1 MSNNKNASSQST
13 ILNFFN
19 PIISNNA
26 SKETSIHQKSFKKRV
41 HNEIINNIEEYKKLE
56 NNLVPIKKE
65 LPPKTKNK
73 KTKKKDIDI
82 DSDSDSF
89 IEDEN
94 NEEESTP
101 NKLIKSNSKEKITM
115 RVQQKI

>member
-56 NNLVPIKKE
+56 NNLVPVKKE

-73 KTKKKDIDI
+73 KIKKK
-82 DSDSDSF
+82 
-89 IEDEN
+89 
-94 NEEESTP
+94 
-101 NKLIKSNSKEKITM
+101 KY
-115 RVQQKI
+115 